1 MAVLADELGERPAEE
16 VTGAQPVGDHDRRME
31 ILEVVAAVITD
42 GDRILACRRRPEKS
56 AGGLWEFPGGKIEP
70 GETPE
75 QALEREIAEELGVV
89 VSVGHLLTVDDTEV
103 GPRVIRLSC
112 WWTTLHGDPPL
123 TSTDHDALRWLTR
136 DELPALEWATPDLP
150 AVAKLTAKA

>member
-1 MAVLADELGERPAEE
+1 
-16 VTGAQPVGDHDRRME
+16 ME

-89 VSVGHLLTVDDTEV
+89 VAVGDLLTVDDTAV
-103 GPRVIRLSC
+103 GARIIRLSC
-112 WWTTLHGDPPL
+112 WWTSLQGTVPL
-123 TSTDHDALRWLTR
+123 ASTDHDALRWPTLE
-136 DELPALEWATPDLP
+136 ELSGLEWATPDLP
-150 AVAKLTAKA
+150 AVAKLSAGA